1 MKGGE
6 QMETTVTVTLENT
19 EKLKAAVEKAEKKL
33 SEFKE
38 AVGELEAIQL
48 EIQLN

>member
-1 MKGGE
+1 
-6 QMETTVTVTLENT
+6 METTVTVSLAEA
-19 EKLKAAVEKAEKKL
+19 EKIKAAVDKAEKKL

-38 AVGELEAIQL
+38 AIGELEAIQL